1 MVRPRWQGLKPSTS
15 GKFWR
20 RWDQALALIAA
31 ANLSWI
37 IFDISYVPLRNFW
50 IHRNLYP
57 LPSSSLMVPLP
68 WLPDI
73 TPLYDPVKGIKP
85 HQETQLY
92 IQHFNQLDQAAAR
105 EGINSPAV
113 HQLRLEQVM
122 LTSQMIDENPFV
134 GSGNVGTLEKLKS
147 RLRARAQMDSAK
159 QATAHLLGNKYL
171 NNLDWQQERQF
182 WTQKILPLVATNYW
196 RATDENGQPVDH
208 AWRLDIPFQ
217 LLFLLDIF
225 LRALRLK
232 HRFPAIAWRDA
243 LLRRWIDLPLLL
255 PFWRPLR
262 VVPVTER
269 LSSAN
274 LIELEPLRAVVSRWV
289 VALLALELFEV
300 LTLRI
305 VDAMQGV
312 IRSPLL
318 PQRIRSL
325 RSHQSVEKNEA
336 SELAELLQL
345 WLPLL
350 LKEVGPSMRPQF
362 LALFSHA
369 LQRSMD
375 GAMVPTPLKG
385 LAVIEKAES
394 EFSRQLAAG
403 MIDVILELSR
413 NAGDQLGRKDMVLE
427 QLGVDTIDRF
437 WEELARNL
445 EQGPV
450 LERSQELIVALL
462 EDFKRSSFRQLKEQ
476 VVVNELITE
485 LDGLNFNSTTPQ
497 PKPPA

>member
-262 VVPVTER
+262 LVPVTER

>member
-262 VVPVTER
+262 LVPVTER

-318 PQRIRSL
+318 PQRLRSL

-497 PKPPA
+497 PRPPA

>member
-262 VVPVTER
+262 LVPVTER

-497 PKPPA
+497 PRPPA

>member
-262 VVPVTER
+262 LVPVTER

-325 RSHQSVEKNEA
+325 RSHQSLEKNEA

>member
-15 GKFWR
+15 DKFWR

-262 VVPVTER
+262 LVPVTER